1 MLKTENLKLLNSG
14 RRGLIFILLY
24 IFPRISVNCKMKMR
38 FAGGKEGA
46 VKQKTK
52 DKVLCLFMSV
62 N

>member
-1 MLKTENLKLLNSG
+1 
-14 RRGLIFILLY
+14 
-24 IFPRISVNCKMKMR
+24 MKMR